1 MLYSAAIKVPARAIE
16 MYLELRER
24 VEEHV
29 KGFTEPLSEKLLPD
43 LHPSE
48 QNVVYTLVLD
58 LNETLLYTDW
68 KRERGWRTFKRPGVD
83 AFLEHLGKFY
93 EIVVYSDQMDMYV
106 YPVCEKLDPN
116 GYIRYKLARGATKYE
131 NGKHYRDLSKLNRDP
146 KRILYVSGNAFETSL
161 QPENCVPI
169 KPYKL
174 ESDDTALVD
183 LIPFL
188 EYVARN
194 GPADIRPVLA
204 SYERKDV
211 AKEFLERSIE
221 YQKYYNSPFAL
232 YVIITSSSISLVKH
246 IMTWVLLELCSV
258 PARAIE
264 MYLELRERVEEH
276 VKGFTEPLSE
286 KLLPDLHPSEQNV
299 VYTLVLDLNETLL
312 YTDWKRERGWRTFKR
327 PGVDAFLE
335 HLGKFYEIVVY
346 SDQMDMYVY
355 PVCEKLD
362 PNGYIRYKLAR
373 GATKYENGKHY
384 RDLSKLNR
392 DPKRILYVSGNAFD
406 TSLQPENCVPIKP
419 YKLESD
425 DTALVDL
432 IPFLEYVARNG
443 PADIRPVLASYE
455 RKDVAKEFLERS
467 IEYQKPVLASYER
480 KDVAKEFLER
490 SIEYQK
496 RMQGQRQGRLWRR

>member
-1 MLYSAAIKVPARAIE
+1 MASSIAIRSHRLVPSLLKQLRSRNPRRMLLSTEASSSSSSSGHQQPFFSEFPPPNEFPPPPPEAAAAAASSERKGLRYLTNGLIWAITAATAAVGYTSYAYTLDEVNEKTKSFRESALKPSPALDSSSSGSFDKYQAMLYSAAIKVPARAIE

-43 LHPSE
+43 LHP
-48 QNVVYTLVLD
+48 
-58 LNETLLYTDW
+58 
-68 KRERGWRTFKRPGVD
+68 
-83 AFLEHLGKFY
+83 A
-93 EIVVYSDQMDMYV
+93 
-106 YPVCEKLDPN
+106 
-116 GYIRYKLARGATKYE
+116 
-131 NGKHYRDLSKLNRDP
+131 
-146 KRILYVSGNAFETSL
+146 
-161 QPENCVPI
+161 
-169 KPYKL
+169 
-174 ESDDTALVD
+174 
-183 LIPFL
+183 
-188 EYVARN
+188 
-194 GPADIRPVLA
+194 
-204 SYERKDV
+204 
-211 AKEFLERSIE
+211 
-221 YQKYYNSPFAL
+221 
-232 YVIITSSSISLVKH
+232 
-246 IMTWVLLELCSV
+246 
-258 PARAIE
+258 
-264 MYLELRERVEEH
+264 
-276 VKGFTEPLSE
+276 
-286 KLLPDLHPSEQNV
+286 EQNV

-467 IEYQKPVLASYER
+467 IEYQK
-480 KDVAKEFLER
+480 
-490 SIEYQK
+490 

>member
-1 MLYSAAIKVPARAIE
+1 MASSIAIRSRLLPTLLQLRSPFPRRLLFSTEASSSSSSKVSSGQQSLFSDFPPPNHLPPPPPPPEAAAAEALGKERKGLKYLSNGLIWAITGATAAVGYTSYAYTLDEVNQKTKAFRESAMKPPPALDSSGIDKYQAMLYSAAIK
-16 MYLELRER
+16 
-24 VEEHV
+24 
-29 KGFTEPLSEKLLPD
+29 
-43 LHPSE
+43 
-48 QNVVYTLVLD
+48 
-58 LNETLLYTDW
+58 
-68 KRERGWRTFKRPGVD
+68 
-83 AFLEHLGKFY
+83 
-93 EIVVYSDQMDMYV
+93 
-106 YPVCEKLDPN
+106 
-116 GYIRYKLARGATKYE
+116 
-131 NGKHYRDLSKLNRDP
+131 
-146 KRILYVSGNAFETSL
+146 
-161 QPENCVPI
+161 
-169 KPYKL
+169 
-174 ESDDTALVD
+174 
-183 LIPFL
+183 
-188 EYVARN
+188 
-194 GPADIRPVLA
+194 
-204 SYERKDV
+204 
-211 AKEFLERSIE
+211 
-221 YQKYYNSPFAL
+221 
-232 YVIITSSSISLVKH
+232 
-246 IMTWVLLELCSV
+246 V

-467 IEYQKPVLASYER
+467 IEYQK
-480 KDVAKEFLER
+480 
-490 SIEYQK
+490 

>member
-1 MLYSAAIKVPARAIE
+1 MASSIAIRSHHRLVPSLVKQLRSRNPRRLLSTEASSKVSSGQQQQQQQQSLFSSDFPPPDQFPPPEAAAAAAGEALGKERKGLKYLSNGLIWAITGATAAVGYTSYAYTLDEVNEKTKAFRESALKPPPPPPLDSSSSAIDKYQAILYSAAIKVPARAIE

-43 LHPSE
+43 LHPAE
-48 QNVVYTLVLD
+48 QNVIYTLVLD

-83 AFLEHLGKFY
+83 
-93 EIVVYSDQMDMYV
+93 D
-106 YPVCEKLDPN
+106 
-116 GYIRYKLARGATKYE
+116 
-131 NGKHYRDLSKLNRDP
+131 
-146 KRILYVSGNAFETSL
+146 
-161 QPENCVPI
+161 
-169 KPYKL
+169 
-174 ESDDTALVD
+174 
-183 LIPFL
+183 
-188 EYVARN
+188 
-194 GPADIRPVLA
+194 
-204 SYERKDV
+204 
-211 AKEFLERSIE
+211 
-221 YQKYYNSPFAL
+221 
-232 YVIITSSSISLVKH
+232 
-246 IMTWVLLELCSV
+246 
-258 PARAIE
+258 
-264 MYLELRERVEEH
+264 
-276 VKGFTEPLSE
+276 
-286 KLLPDLHPSEQNV
+286 
-299 VYTLVLDLNETLL
+299 
-312 YTDWKRERGWRTFKR
+312 
-327 PGVDAFLE
+327 FLE

-467 IEYQKPVLASYER
+467 IEYQK
-480 KDVAKEFLER
+480 
-490 SIEYQK
+490 